1 MLADIARRP
10 PELADRIVTTSPDV
24 TVSTNLGGW
33 VNRRGVFSQS
43 PQADVFHQDRP
54 LSAQDWSM
62 GPSGQHLELGIAE
75 NNLFVLLAALGLT
88 GPLFGVR
95 LLPVGTLYDPFISR
109 GWTR

>member
-1 MLADIARRP
+1 
-10 PELADRIVTTSPDV
+10 
-24 TVSTNLGGW
+24 
-33 VNRRGVFSQS
+33 
-43 PQADVFHQDRP
+43 
-54 LSAQDWSM
+54 M